1 MLKLAKEQI
10 AEHLCFIYNLSFTTG
25 IFPDSLKIAKV
36 TPVYKKGS
44 KLECA
49 NYRPITLLSNL
60 DKIIEKLM
68 HKRLMGFLNDQK
80 VLYKKQF
87 GFQKKISTA
96 HAVISLIEN
105 IEKAIDNKIFVCRVF
120 VDLQKA
126 FDTVDHNI
134 LLHKLSHYG
143 IRDIANC
150 WFSSYLS
157 NRKQFVTINGF
168 DSVIQSFQYGVPQ
181 GSVLGPL
188 LFLIYINDLHNAIK
202 FSQSF
207 HFADDTCLLNI
218 QNTIS
223 KINRSLN
230 KDLKELSFWLNAN
243 KIALNV
249 AKTEVIL
256 FKTKHKPCYTDLR
269 LKLCRKR
276 LYKTKYLRYLGIKM
290 M

>member
-1 MLKLAKEQI
+1 
-10 AEHLCFIYNLSFTTG
+10 
-25 IFPDSLKIAKV
+25 
-36 TPVYKKGS
+36 
-44 KLECA
+44 
-49 NYRPITLLSNL
+49 
-60 DKIIEKLM
+60 
-68 HKRLMGFLNDQK
+68 MGFLNDQK

-105 IEKAIDNKIFVCRVF
+105 IEKAIDNKMFVCGVF

-168 DSVIQSFQYGVPQ
+168 DSEIQSFQYGVPQ

-188 LFLIYINDLHNAIK
+188 LFLIYINDLHNITK
-202 FSQSF
+202 FSQCF
-207 HFADDTCLLNI
+207 HFADDTCQPNTP
-218 QNTIS
+218 NTIS
-223 KINRSLN
+223 KINSRSS
-230 KDLKELSFWLNAN
+230 KSFRS
-243 KIALNV
+243 KIGRLNV
-249 AKTEVIL
+249 K
-256 FKTKHKPCYTDLR
+256 
-269 LKLCRKR
+269 
-276 LYKTKYLRYLGIKM
+276 
-290 M
+290 